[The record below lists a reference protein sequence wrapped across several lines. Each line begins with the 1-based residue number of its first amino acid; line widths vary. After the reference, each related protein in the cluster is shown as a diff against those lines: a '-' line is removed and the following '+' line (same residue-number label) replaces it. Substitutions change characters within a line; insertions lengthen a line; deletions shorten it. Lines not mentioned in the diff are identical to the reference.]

1 MEIARK
7 RAPFFSV
14 DVFNDSPLAYCMYSI
29 INHHIPVTRLAPAH
43 TYDSHTHKRDSR
55 ETKRQTSISAVL
67 FGMALKDMR
76 KIRQYY
82 VVALLLCI
90 WCCCHATADG
100 YSYYES
106 LSVCS
111 DTSIDVTG
119 VSILCD
125 TPGVWYYGSN
135 GYRNSKTCH
144 KGDKATLQVTFDI
157 IDEELTEESDIYF
170 SLSVYGGDQE
180 ITVYKNA
187 HLCSIGILTA
197 TTSGVTCPYQGSFSI
212 KTKLYFAKDTNNV
225 DDDANRYSLDDDTD
239 GTTSSSSTSPAFS
252 PLVTVGFASNPNS
265 GYYDMGGANTV
276 LCGGQS
282 KNIQSDI
289 TTTVTSALS
298 SRSFTTFLL
307 TFGVIIATIAMLA
320 GTVFFVWNKRV
331 CDRACFPPEKSFM
344 YDLESDTIDFSE
356 RKMELMARQT
366 AMMTL

>member
-1 MEIARK
+1 
-7 RAPFFSV
+7 
-14 DVFNDSPLAYCMYSI
+14 
-29 INHHIPVTRLAPAH
+29 
-43 TYDSHTHKRDSR
+43 
-55 ETKRQTSISAVL
+55 
-67 FGMALKDMR
+67 MALND
-76 KIRQYY
+76 IRMIRRY
-82 VVALLLCI
+82 VVAVLLCI
-90 WCCCHATADG
+90 WCRAADG

-157 IDEELTEESDIYF
+157 IDEDLTEETDIYF

-187 HLCSIGILTA
+187 HLCSIGILTK
-197 TTSGVTCPYQGSFSI
+197 TSGVACPYQGSFSI
-212 KTKLYFAKDTNNV
+212 KTKLYFAKDNG
-225 DDDANRYSLDDDTD
+225 DDDGNGSNRYLGDDDGD
-239 GTTSSSSTSPAFS
+239 TTSSTSAAFS
-252 PLVTVGFASNPNS
+252 PLVTVGFASNQNS
-265 GYYDMGGANTV
+265 GYYDLGGANTEK
-276 LCGGQS
+276 CGGQS

-289 TTTVTSALS
+289 QSTVTSALS
-298 SRSFTTFLL
+298 SKSFTTFLL
-307 TFGVIIATIAMLA
+307 SFGVVIAAFAVLGGIA
-320 GTVFFVWNKRV
+320 FYVWERRV

-344 YDLESDTIDFSE
+344 YDLESDTIDFSD
-356 RKMELMARQT
+356 RKMELMGRQT